1 MILGPI
7 RGIIHQDLSPCGEP
21 ARSGVCVYITRPR
34 ILHQAHRHA
43 VAKLIAE
50 CGRLLELLDQ
60 LCLLRI
66 RSSAPIGRTTN
77 LYSSSAARTLHLSR
91 RMPAEQS
98 HTGLTLKT
106 NYQAHEPIQTRFV
119 VPDISA
125 MGTDYRST
133 PRCELSSAEARPAA
147 AAASPAMQRG
157 SWPIGSTPGW
167 QTDGQPERW
176 MHL

>member
-1 MILGPI
+1 MSFLPRPPFFDGSVPSKLKPWLAHWRRPCRAPMRDLVLYTHTPVLSSFRLGSFLMCDSGAHPRNHPSRPI
-7 RGIIHQDLSPCGEP
+7 AMRRTGPERC
-21 ARSGVCVYITRPR
+21 VCVYITRPR

-50 CGRLLELLDQ
+50 YGRLLELLDQ
-60 LCLLRI
+60 RCLLRI

-106 NYQAHEPIQTRFV
+106 NYQAHEPI
-119 VPDISA
+119 
-125 MGTDYRST
+125 
-133 PRCELSSAEARPAA
+133 
-147 AAASPAMQRG
+147 
-157 SWPIGSTPGW
+157 
-167 QTDGQPERW
+167 
-176 MHL
+176 